1 MVEEQPKKVRMVY
14 EEYQKLAILIINKM
28 KEFEREGNENIQ
40 QYELVDKI
48 VRDVEA
54 ADPHHHTSLEK
65 VVETKRKVQQVIQY
79 MIQKEGVI
87 MVAQEAKTKD
97 ERYLVLDINVN
108 MEGGNVATTAT

>member
-1 MVEEQPKKVRMVY
+1 
-14 EEYQKLAILIINKM
+14 
-28 KEFEREGNENIQ
+28 
-40 QYELVDKI
+40 
-48 VRDVEA
+48 
-54 ADPHHHTSLEK
+54 
-65 VVETKRKVQQVIQY
+65 